1 MRKLILWLTLTGI
14 ALSTATEWRPAT
26 FNITYSDLLLIIA
39 SLLALFLR
47 WNGTSILGD
56 VRVLAFFGCGVVL
69 FYFGFLISFTQGDP
83 LRFLLVA
90 AQYAFCFFLLPYIFS
105 RSAQCS
111 PTAFERGA
119 MYFLFFLALTSFGGF
134 VGYFLFNDAMRSLEL
149 VALNDRYQGLVANPN
164 RFSSLI
170 TLSLPLLF
178 GLRSAQCIS
187 SPVLLMV
194 LVSFLAGLTVASSIG
209 GFLSAAVT
217 LAVMGAINL
226 RPTFALK
233 GMLVVTLLG
242 IVLVSSFG
250 VPKVFEQ
257 RVLSKFDSNQSV
269 DASNLGSF
277 DSRMAIAEEA
287 MRRIVNNPVI
297 GAGLDNYLERSTFGH
312 TVHNTMLLVWA
323 EGGSIALLG
332 LIVIGLTP
340 LMAYMIVSGGK
351 VTRSGLSVAVGFT
364 VALFTTMQVF
374 AHLYSR
380 AWFIPYF
387 LTIWLILRIS
397 ARTAPRQASG
407 LSKLSTVSPASD
419 RSVTSGLA

>member
-14 ALSTATEWRPAT
+14 TLSTATEWRPTT
-26 FNITYSDLLLIIA
+26 FNITYSDLLLIIG
-39 SLLALFLR
+39 SLMALFLR

-111 PTAFERGA
+111 PKAFERGA
-119 MYFLFFLALTSFGGF
+119 RYFLFFLALTSFGGF
-134 VGYFLFNDAMRSLEL
+134 VGYFLFNDAMRSLDL

-187 SPVLLMV
+187 SPVLLVV
-194 LVSFLAGLTVASSIG
+194 LVSFMAGLTVASSIG
-209 GFLSAAVT
+209 GLLSAAVT
-217 LAVMGAINL
+217 LAVMGAINF
-226 RPTFALK
+226 RPTVALK

-242 IVLVSSFG
+242 IVLISSFG
-250 VPKVFEQ
+250 VPKVLEQ
-257 RVLSKFDSNQSV
+257 RVLSKFNSNQSV
-269 DASNLGSF
+269 DVSVLGSF
-277 DSRMAIAEEA
+277 DTRMAIADEA
-287 MRRIVNNPVI
+287 MRRIVNSPFI
-297 GAGLDNYLERSTFGH
+297 GDGLDNYLERSSFGH

-323 EGGSIALLG
+323 EGGGHSAAGIDCDWPDATHGLHDGQRRQGHSVRPVGSIRLHRGAVHDDAGVCPPLLESLVHTVFSDYLADSPHQRPDCSTAG
-332 LIVIGLTP
+332 IGFIQTFNC
-340 LMAYMIVSGGK
+340 VSC
-351 VTRSGLSVAVGFT
+351 L
-364 VALFTTMQVF
+364 L
-374 AHLYSR
+374 
-380 AWFIPYF
+380 
-387 LTIWLILRIS
+387 
-397 ARTAPRQASG
+397 
-407 LSKLSTVSPASD
+407 
-419 RSVTSGLA
+419 